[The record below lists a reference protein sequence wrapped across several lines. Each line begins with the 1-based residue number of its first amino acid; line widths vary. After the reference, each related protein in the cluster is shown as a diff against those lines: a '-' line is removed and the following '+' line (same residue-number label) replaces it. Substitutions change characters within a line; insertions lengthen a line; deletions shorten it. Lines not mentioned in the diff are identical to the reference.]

1 TPTAPLPQPTAA
13 PLPPQ
18 APAAAASPTAK
29 AEKAVAFARAQIG
42 KPCVW
47 GAKGPGSYDNA
58 GLTQATWT
66 AAGVPLPRTAAE
78 QAQAGT
84 AVDVTTLQP
93 GDLVFFFDGL
103 SHTGVYTG
111 NGMMIHAPG
120 PGAFI
125 REESIA
131 HAGESALRW
140 AIRPA

>member
-1 TPTAPLPQPTAA
+1 M
-13 PLPPQ
+13 
-18 APAAAASPTAK
+18 
-29 AEKAVAFARAQIG
+29 
-42 KPCVW
+42 W